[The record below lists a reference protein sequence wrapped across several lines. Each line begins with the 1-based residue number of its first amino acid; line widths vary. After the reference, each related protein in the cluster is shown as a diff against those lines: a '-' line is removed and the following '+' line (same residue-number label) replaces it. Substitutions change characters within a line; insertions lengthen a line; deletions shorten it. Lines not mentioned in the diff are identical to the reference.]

1 MHSTLPDLLRTN
13 PFVGIARG
21 LPATQASACARMCI
35 TTGLSCIE
43 VPLNTPAA
51 DQALSALAQEC
62 LNLNIMVGAGTVR
75 TSADLGTALAA
86 GAQFIVSPNTNAD
99 VIQECVARNIPCFPG
114 ALTPTEIETAFRLG
128 ATAVKVFPVGALG
141 GVSYIKELR
150 GPFRDIPLLACGGV
164 STANAAAYLEA
175 GCDLLAFG
183 GSIFAPQAMQQGQW
197 DLIGEK
203 VAQLLRAAGFHQ

>member
-1 MHSTLPDLLRTN
+1 MSLLPEALRTN

-21 LPATQASACARMCI
+21 LPVAQVAACTRMCI
-35 TTGLSCIE
+35 TTGLTCIE
-43 VPLNTPAA
+43 VPLNTPGA
-51 DQALSALAQEC
+51 DQALAALAQEC
-62 LNLNIMVGAGTVR
+62 HNIKVMVGAGTVR
-75 TSADLGTALAA
+75 TQDDLATALAS

-114 ALTPTEIETAFRLG
+114 ALTPTEIEIAHRLG

-183 GSIFAPQAMQQGQW
+183 GSIFAPEAMQQGQW
-197 DLIGEK
+197 DIIGEK
-203 VAQLLRAAGFHQ
+203 VMQLRRSAGFTQ